1 MLVRGEHR
9 LLGSSD
15 EVSGPQLLGVAIF
28 GGLQGFGDGSLTAFY
43 SGCSGLG
50 FGELYVDLPGI
61 DLSFFG
67 VVDAVP

>member
-1 MLVRGEHR
+1 MLVHGEHC
-9 LLGSSD
+9 LLGSGD
-15 EVSGPQLLGVAIF
+15 EVSVPQLLGMAIF
-28 GGLQGFGDGSLTAFY
+28 GGLQGFGDGSLTTFC

-67 VVDAVP
+67 MVDPVP